1 MIAQNHP
8 GPTDFA
14 EEFAAWSSSFD
25 SASVD
30 AGVLAAAQLNVF
42 DTLAC
47 SVAGI
52 TAPGVLEMLDLVRDW
67 GGKPEATVMWSD
79 LRVPAPQAAWV
90 NGIMSHAR
98 DYDDTHDKAIL
109 HAGVSVVPAS
119 LAAAEI
125 AGRPVTGAEFYSA
138 VMVGLELMCRLGMA
152 TRIGLIES
160 GFIYSS
166 LFGYFGATAAAAR
179 ILNFSPAET
188 VNALGIA
195 FTQAAGTHQVTRDAA
210 LTKRMQPGFAARAA
224 LTSVAM
230 SRAGI
235 RGAQRTFEGED
246 GLGRIYLQSQLDGAA
261 LRDGLGERFRFL
273 DLAYKPYPCC
283 RFNHTAIG
291 AALQLRGQPG
301 FDWRKIRRIEAF
313 TNNQAFEAVGTPLE
327 IRQAPT
333 TIVQA
338 QFSIC
343 YTVACALVNG
353 HAGLED
359 FTEDA
364 LARPDVRALSAKVQ
378 PLVDPEIERVW
389 GRNVGPT
396 RVVAHCEN
404 GVFTAQVDEAKGSLA
419 APMSPTEWRRKLE
432 DCVGFGGFGSELAD
446 RFERTLGGLVQSGDV
461 VAALQQLTAHGPEKQ
476 RHPAKVAEMTS

>member
-1 MIAQNHP
+1 MAAGNQSQSV
-8 GPTDFA
+8 DFA
-14 EEFAAWSSSFD
+14 EEFAAWSSAFD
-25 SASVD
+25 STSAD
-30 AGVLAAAQLNVF
+30 ADLFTAAQLNVF

-47 SVAGI
+47 SIAGV
-52 TAPGVLEMLDLVRDW
+52 TGSGVPEMLELVRDW

-79 LRVPAPQAAWV
+79 LRVPAPHAAWV

-109 HAGVSVVPAS
+109 HAGVSVIPAS
-119 LAAAEI
+119 FAAAEI
-125 AGRPVTGAEFYSA
+125 AGRPISGAEFYSG

-152 TRIGLIES
+152 TKIGLIES

-179 ILNFSPAET
+179 ILNFSPADT

-235 RGAQRTFEGED
+235 RGAQKTFEGED
-246 GLGRIYLQSQLDGAA
+246 GLGRIYLQSQLDGAV
-261 LRDGLGERFRFL
+261 LRESLGEQFHFL

-283 RFNHTAIG
+283 RFNHTAID
-291 AALQLRGQPG
+291 AALQLREQPG
-301 FDWRKIRRIEAF
+301 FDWRKIQRIEAF
-313 TNNQAFEAVGTPLE
+313 TNNQAFEAIGTPLA

-343 YTVACALVNG
+343 YTIACALVNG

-359 FTEDA
+359 FTQEA
-364 LARPDVRALSAKVQ
+364 LARPDVREVCAKVQ
-378 PLVDPEIERVW
+378 PVVDPEIERVW

-419 APMSPTEWRRKLE
+419 APMSDAEWRRKLD
-432 DCVGFGGFGSELAD
+432 DCVSFGGFGAGLAD
-446 RFERTLGGLVQSGDV
+446 RFETTIQGLAQSADV
-461 VAALQQLTAHGPEKQ
+461 VADLQQLTARG
-476 RHPAKVAEMTS
+476 A